1 MSGSDLSSG
10 PGADTVRDL
19 VGRCGAGAG
28 FGHMGEI
35 DIGRNRRGGQCDHRK
50 FGVFRRRMVLCQGCC
65 SEFCDFGSIYR
76 CGYVQRKATQEI
88 HGGLSALLGLGLCRR
103 VAAMK
108 QYRGSFTVEASF
120 IISWFCLLIGTVIL
134 LAFYIHDYVVICAVA
149 DEAAVHASLSLG
161 RYFLTDSG
169 ETDITALLEERDV
182 PMTLVYEWAYQRME
196 RSLLC
201 VSVDTFQINESKW
214 ADKVEVS
221 AIGSCRL
228 AGIPVQFKIIS
239 EAPVINSQSLSR
251 RPEGEEETGGE

>member
-120 IISWFCLLIGTVIL
+120 IISWFCLLIGTMIL
-134 LAFYIHDYVVICAVA
+134 LAFYIHDYVRESSIGNDRTYQMYVYTRNSSKK
-149 DEAAVHASLSLG
+149 HSLSPVRLINKTENILPITKQK
-161 RYFLTDSG
+161 FHNELQLAVKNG
-169 ETDITALLEERDV
+169 EVRLVRLIKSIQGNMWVLDDAKDIT
-182 PMTLVYEWAYQRME
+182 
-196 RSLLC
+196 C
-201 VSVDTFQINESKW
+201 VLG
-214 ADKVEVS
+214 KVIDIKV
-221 AIGSCRL
+221 
-228 AGIPVQFKIIS
+228 
-239 EAPVINSQSLSR
+239 
-251 RPEGEEETGGE
+251 